1 MHVRTALA
9 IVGLGVALS
18 LPVGATAPQVAHA
31 ASGLP
36 AIASV
41 LAQAEHPETGD
52 APHPS
57 GMTETEYGTAATAC
71 EVPIGSPAI
80 ASGDMGAAV
89 GPGCTGTQSASDSG
103 QASQPQPAPVGQ

>member
-1 MHVRTALA
+1 MQVRTA
-9 IVGLGVALS
+9 ITVVVLGVALS
-18 LPVGATAPQVAHA
+18 LLVAATAPRIAHT
-31 ASGLP
+31 ASAPP
-36 AIASV
+36 AIATV

-57 GMTETEYGTAATAC
+57 GVTETEYGTAATAC
-71 EVPIGSPAI
+71 EVPTGSPAI